1 MPPRGVTICRGVAV
15 FLHRAIV
22 MQAKVGSQSHS
33 LTSAG
38 HCGCKCGLIVLHGGT
53 RRGKTN
59 PIGLDREG
67 FTGSLVF
74 VSFSSSGFFL
84 NMSTFSLPL
93 LFFSVWVSDCCQTRR
108 MTQRD
113 VHSLYTHRHAHSH
126 TRTHTHTHTH
136 THTLVMDC
144 STCTECWRSKRGGKG
159 LFSSIGPRGCKAR
172 CPSYIWGLGVFCPCA
187 VTVSHTNPPSPCA
200 VAVTSPTTPYTQ
212 APAPMNAHITGRAP
226 ASGGDT

>member
-1 MPPRGVTICRGVAV
+1 MFKAGIGRVKSFSTVSPVAAPLHTFTHPHTHTHTNMPPRGVTICRGVAV

-59 PIGLDREG
+59 PTGLDREG

-74 VSFSSSGFFL
+74 VSFSSSGFFF

-93 LFFSVWVSDCCQTRR
+93 LFFSVWVSDCCQTRH

-113 VHSLYTHRHAHSH
+113 VHGLYTHRHAHTHKHSH
-126 TRTHTHTHTH
+126 AHTHTC
-136 THTLVMDC
+136 D
-144 STCTECWRSKRGGKG
+144 G
-159 LFSSIGPRGCKAR
+159 LLYMYRVLEK
-172 CPSYIWGLGVFCPCA
+172 
-187 VTVSHTNPPSPCA
+187 
-200 VAVTSPTTPYTQ
+200 
-212 APAPMNAHITGRAP
+212 
-226 ASGGDT
+226 